1 MTRSKRLTNKRVIKL
16 VDKILGDDKKR
27 ELYSE
32 GELAYMEH
40 QVELMRKEREI
51 RKLRKKQRQGF
62 GYGESDL

>member
-1 MTRSKRLTNKRVIKL
+1 MTKSKRLTNKRVIKL

>member
-1 MTRSKRLTNKRVIKL
+1 VTRSKRLTNKRVIKL